1 MSALLTSVKSNL
13 DKAAVYLAECR
24 AMDIP
29 VTVADVN
36 RSLGDFAPELR
47 RGDDGGID
55 GAEIVFGMSAVRG
68 VGTGLCELIIAE
80 RDANGAFA
88 DFYDFCD
95 RVDLGVLNK
104 KTVEALIKAGTFD
117 SVGHPRQGL
126 LMVFESIIDR
136 AIARRKEAE
145 AGVMSLFDAVVDE
158 PGGGSGFGFDERGGI
173 PDLEFPKIG
182 RAAGRERVCQYV

>member
-36 RSLGDFAPELR
+36 RSLVDFAPELR

-55 GAEIVFGMSAVRG
+55 GAEIVFGVSAVRG

-104 KTVEALIKAGTFD
+104 KTVEALIKAGAFD

-126 LMVFESIIDR
+126 LMVRSEEHTS
-136 AIARRKEAE
+136 ELQ
-145 AGVMSLFDAVVDE
+145 SLMRISYAVFCLNKKNQTE
-158 PGGGSGFGFDERGGI
+158 NTPN
-173 PDLEFPKIG
+173 
-182 RAAGRERVCQYV
+182 